1 MQEHLSHTDIRRLL
15 HLFTY
20 VFDREHFFDL
30 PFTRTEL
37 IAAMKWEEEQTI

>member
-1 MQEHLSHTDIRRLL
+1 MPEHLTHTDIRRLL

-30 PFTRTEL
+30 PFTSTEW
-37 IAAMKWEEEQTI
+37 IVAMKWEEEQI